1 MSCTLGKCSE
11 VWFVFSESMLCF
23 TSDWFGQNLSLSFL
37 FLSGITS
44 SASLQ
49 TMHACPLVF
58 NLMAWGSG
66 LKAFLYLGSVNVESY
81 ECMAQRL
88 IFEHLMQ

>member
-1 MSCTLGKCSE
+1 
-11 VWFVFSESMLCF
+11 
-23 TSDWFGQNLSLSFL
+23 
-37 FLSGITS
+37 
-44 SASLQ
+44 
-49 TMHACPLVF
+49 MHACPLVF